1 MTSAPT
7 LAYVG
12 SVTSSIAVLASLP
25 FWASQAV
32 VFVAGLAI
40 TSALFALSWNLLFG
54 YAGIP
59 SFGHAAFFSIGAYF
73 TAVMLRHSPGTSFL
87 LILAGAILLA
97 AVAGLILGIIILPR
111 LTGVHFAILTLAVAE
126 VTHLSISASRFL
138 GAEDGISGIVRPSL
152 RLGGLAIPLQS
163 HTAYYLFLLVVCVL
177 FTGALWWLCHGPVG
191 RVLKAIR
198 QDPERC
204 AFVGIDVTRY
214 RVLAFTI
221 SAGIASLAG
230 ALTAPWTQIV
240 TPEVAFWMNSAQ
252 PMLNSLLGGTNAFF
266 GPVIGSLAV
275 AVINYQTRTF
285 SGASELVVGGIML
298 GVVLLAPGGILSLFR
313 RRPKVNAAPD
323 QAANTDRAPAIAVRS
338 KA

>member
-1 MTSAPT
+1 MIGSPT
-7 LAYVG
+7 LVYVG
-12 SVTSSIAVLASLP
+12 SVTASIVALASLP

-32 VFVAGLAI
+32 VFVAGLAL

-54 YAGIP
+54 YAGIS

-73 TAVMLRHSPGTSFL
+73 TAVMLRQSPETSFL
-87 LILAGAILLA
+87 MILAGAIVLA
-97 AVAGLILGIIILPR
+97 AAAGFVLGYIILPR
-111 LTGVHFAILTLAVAE
+111 LTGVHFAILTLAIGE

-138 GAEDGISGIVRPSL
+138 GSEDGISGIARPSL
-152 RLGGLAIPLQS
+152 RLVAFEIPLQS
-163 HTAYYLFLLVVCVL
+163 HTAYYLFILVVCVL

-204 AFVGIDVTRY
+204 AFVGIHVTRY

-230 ALTAPWTQIV
+230 ALAAPWTQIV

-252 PMLNSLLGGTNAFF
+252 PMLNSLLGGTSAFF
-266 GPVIGSLAV
+266 GPVIGSVLV
-275 AVINYQTRTF
+275 AVVNYQTRTLL
-285 SGASELVVGGIML
+285 GVSEMVVGGIL
-298 GVVLLAPGGILSLFR
+298 LAVVLLAPGGIASLVR
-313 RRPKVNAAPD
+313 RRRKTDGAPG
-323 QAANTDRAPAIAVRS
+323 QAAKDDRAPAIGARS

>member
-1 MTSAPT
+1 MTRPPT
-7 LAYVG
+7 LAYAG
-12 SVTSSIAVLASLP
+12 SVAGSILVLASLP

-32 VFVAGLAI
+32 VFVVGLAL

-54 YAGIP
+54 YAGIS

-73 TAVMLRHSPGTSFL
+73 TALMLRQSPGTSFL

-97 AVAGLILGIIILPR
+97 AVAGLILGYIILPR

-126 VTHLSISASRFL
+126 VTHLSISASRLL
-138 GAEDGISGIVRPSL
+138 GAEDGISGIARPTL
-152 RLGGLAIPLQS
+152 FLGVVDIPLQS
-163 HTAYYLFLLVVCVL
+163 HTAYYLFLLLVCVL

-204 AFVGIDVTRY
+204 AFVGIHVTRY

-252 PMLNSLLGGTNAFF
+252 PMLNSLLGGTSAFF
-266 GPVIGSLAV
+266 GPVIGSLVV
-275 AVINYQTRTF
+275 AALNYQTRTF
-285 SGASELVVGGIML
+285 LGVSEVVVGSVLL
-298 GVVLLAPGGILSLFR
+298 GVVLLAPGGIVSLFR
-313 RRPKVNAAPD
+313 RRPKVNPAAGQD
-323 QAANTDRAPAIAVRS
+323 ARNDRAPAIGVRS
-338 KA
+338 EA